1 MWSLWNLSAFHDVE
15 QVIFTDCI
23 EVDSDLPQSCK
34 DFVEHLATLA
44 RPAELKVVRLYS
56 EGTVEE
62 ALLKAKYKKITQTCG
77 KEGVVLVEDLASD
90 VAKHIF
96 GDNNKAFSN
105 ISFSDSVEEDIAE
118 EQSRMMHIDGFVQ
131 DNLIEKFD
139 EITVFVKDVSL
150 DAMLENSEDDDVEM
164 DNVEDD
170 VDTEDMNDNVG
181 LEYTPLMPIDEY
193 SKAFYKC

>member
-1 MWSLWNLSAFHDVE
+1 MW
-15 QVIFTDCI
+15 QGIRI
-23 EVDSDLPQSCK
+23 
-34 DFVEHLATLA
+34 
-44 RPAELKVVRLYS
+44 
-56 EGTVEE
+56 
-62 ALLKAKYKKITQTCG
+62 
-77 KEGVVLVEDLASD
+77 LVSSD

-96 GDNNKAFSN
+96 GDINKAFSN
-105 ISFSDSVEEDIAE
+105 ISFSDSFEEDIAE

-150 DAMLENSEDDDVEM
+150 DAMLENLEDDDVEM
-164 DNVEDD
+164 DNVEND

-193 SKAFYKC
+193 SKAFLQNANSGFLQVTVTGGPAGISDYTNLKTVTKINTPNSVLQQRRRRRKQHCFL